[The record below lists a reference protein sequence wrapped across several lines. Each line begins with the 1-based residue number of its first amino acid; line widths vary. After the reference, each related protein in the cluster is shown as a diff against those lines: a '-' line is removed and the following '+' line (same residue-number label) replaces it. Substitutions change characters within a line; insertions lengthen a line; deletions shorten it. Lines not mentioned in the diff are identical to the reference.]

1 MTFILQELRYPG
13 GLIERY
19 CINFA
24 EIVLN
29 KEGPNFRGKGTDGA
43 IALLTTEHS
52 NISKLL
58 LYLIMDW
65 ICHGLMPPGL
75 TEAAIITKL

>member
-1 MTFILQELRYPG
+1 MNYADCDSRWTGVAPHRRSLGTRTPRIRGVTFILQELRYPG

-24 EIVLN
+24 KIVLN

-43 IALLTTEHS
+43 IALLTNNRT
-52 NISKLL
+52 L
-58 LYLIMDW
+58 
-65 ICHGLMPPGL
+65 
-75 TEAAIITKL
+75 

>member
-1 MTFILQELRYPG
+1 MQIVILAGQELPRIAAPRIRGVTFILQELRYPG

-43 IALLTTEHS
+43 IALLTNNRT
-52 NISKLL
+52 L
-58 LYLIMDW
+58 
-65 ICHGLMPPGL
+65 
-75 TEAAIITKL
+75 